1 MAEITIED
9 LIKNDL
15 LQPSTDLYKVKT
27 GEKLGKLNEN
37 GTITVVS
44 DGVEKTY
51 EYPSGAA
58 RWIEKLSLNG
68 WTYWGIKKGQ
78 EIVSLN
84 ELREKLKSTI

>member
-1 MAEITIED
+1 MLYLLSKC

-27 GEKLGKLNEN
+27 GEKLGKLNQN

-44 DGVEKTY
+44 NGIEKTY

-68 WTYWGIKKGQ
+68 WTYWGVKKGK
-78 EIVSLN
+78 EIVPLS
-84 ELREKLKSTI
+84 ELREKLK